1 MSVQSVLFGLDD
13 TLYDTT
19 LQMSMARMSAIK
31 AMIAEGLPVEAEFAY
46 NILNEIVKKY
56 GNHHPKHFDLLLETL
71 GLKYDPKIIAAG
83 VLAYR
88 EISSA
93 YLKPYSDIIQTVLKL
108 RDNNIKVYV
117 VTSGPP
123 VKQWQ
128 KLIALGLDHLFHGV
142 FIEEN
147 PNTMQGFTSEFL
159 HNIIQNLK
167 IKETDAIFVSGVP
180 EEISVATNMGL
191 RTVYI
196 SRSLIGYKNKQLP
209 QNVIIIN
216 SMREL
221 LSIIKIP

>member
-1 MSVQSVLFGLDD
+1 MSIVSVFFGLDD

-31 AMIAEGLPVEAEFAY
+31 AMITAGLPVEVEFAY
-46 NILNEIVKKY
+46 NMLNEIVKKY
-56 GNHHPKHFDLLLETL
+56 GNHHPKHFDLLLESL
-71 GLKYDPKIIAAG
+71 GLRHDPKIIAAG

-88 EISSA
+88 EVSSA
-93 YLKPYSDIIQTVLKL
+93 YLKPYPDIVQTILKL
-108 RDNNIKVYV
+108 RDNKIQVYV

-128 KLIALGLDHLFHGV
+128 KLIALGLDQLFHGV

-159 HNIIQNLK
+159 NNVIQSLK
-167 IKETDAIFVSGVP
+167 LKESNVLFVSGVP
-180 EEISVATNMGL
+180 EEVTVASKIGL

-209 QNVIIIN
+209 QSVIVIS

-221 LSIIKIP
+221 LNMIEI

>member
-46 NILNEIVKKY
+46 NVLNEIVRKY

-71 GLKYDPKIIAAG
+71 GLKHDPKIIAAG

-88 EISSA
+88 EVSSA
-93 YLKPYSDIIQTVLKL
+93 YLKPYPDIIQTILRL
-108 RDNNIKVYV
+108 RDNDIKVYV

-128 KLIALGLDHLFHGV
+128 KLIALGLDQLFHGV

-159 HNIIQNLK
+159 RNTVQNLK
-167 IKETDAIFVSGVP
+167 VKETDTIFVSGVP
-180 EEISVATNMGL
+180 EEVTVAANIGL
-191 RTVYI
+191 QTVFV

-209 QNVIIIN
+209 QNVKIIS

-221 LSIIKIP
+221 LNLVKL